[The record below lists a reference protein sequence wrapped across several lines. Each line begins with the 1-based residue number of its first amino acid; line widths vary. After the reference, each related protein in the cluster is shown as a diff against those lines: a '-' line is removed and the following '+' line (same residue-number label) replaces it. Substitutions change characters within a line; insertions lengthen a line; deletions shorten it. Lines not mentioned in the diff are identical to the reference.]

1 MIFEHEIPSK
11 SKLYF
16 GECAKVKRYIENI
29 SATTMYDDGF
39 EEIVTPIFSYHQ
51 HNSFED
57 EKSLLHLNDEHNQTV
72 TLRADSTADVVRIVT
87 KRIGRRTDSKKW
99 FYIQPSL
106 SFPTQEQYQVG
117 AEIFDGS
124 FDEVVNSATNLVQ
137 KLELKAV
144 LQISNMKIPRILHD
158 KYGVDLK
165 LLHDTNIEAILNI
178 DLPWISKLIHI
189 HRVED
194 LEELDG
200 IPEDIK
206 SELLLIKEIVSKIAY
221 KEIIIAPLFY
231 AKMRY
236 YDSLMFRMFY
246 QNELLVRG
254 GCYTI
259 ENINAVGFALYTDA
273 CINQKI
279 KIEEMER
286 EWEQKQI

>member
-16 GECAKVKRYIENI
+16 GESAKIKRNIESI
-29 SATTMYDDGF
+29 SASIMSSKGF

-57 EKSLLHLNDEHNQTV
+57 EKTLLHLNDEHNHTV

-87 KRIGRRTDSKKW
+87 KRIGRTTDSKKW
-99 FYIQPSL
+99 FYIQPAL
-106 SFPTQEQYQVG
+106 SFPTHEQYQVG
-117 AEIFDGS
+117 VEIFDGS
-124 FDEVVNSATNLVQ
+124 FDEVVNTATNLIEE
-137 KLELKAV
+137 LELKAL
-144 LQISNMKIPRILHD
+144 LQISNMKIPLILNK
-158 KYGVDLK
+158 KYGVDLQI
-165 LLHDTNIEAILNI
+165 LSDTNIEEILKL

-189 HRVED
+189 HKVED

-206 SELLLIKEIVSKIAY
+206 SELMLIKDIVFKIERKEIV
-221 KEIIIAPLFY
+221 IAPLFY

-236 YDSLMFRMFY
+236 YDSLMFRMFNN
-246 QNELLVRG
+246 NELLVRG

-279 KIEEMER
+279 K
-286 EWEQKQI
+286 